1 MVTVNLAQ
9 AKANLSELIDKVEGG
24 EGVII
29 TRHGKPVARLS
40 PIEQPKKP
48 VRSLAAF
55 RAAVPRWGTSSQA
68 AASDAGRTALM
79 LYFDTSFLT
88 PLVRQEGYRK

>member
-1 MVTVNLAQ
+1 MTSFLVIRKTMVTVNLAQ

-29 TRHGKPVARLS
+29 TRHGRPVARIS

-55 RAAVPRWGTSSQA
+55 RATVPRWGTSSA
-68 AASDAGRTALM
+68 KL
-79 LYFDTSFLT
+79 L
-88 PLVRQEGYRK
+88 RQMRDEQH

>member
-24 EGVII
+24 QGVVI

-40 PIEQPKKP
+40 AIVQPKKP
-48 VRSLAAF
+48 IRPMAGF
-55 RAAVPRWGTSSQA
+55 RATMPRWRTSSA
-68 AASDAGRTALM
+68 KL
-79 LYFDTSFLT
+79 L
-88 PLVRQEGYRK
+88 RQMRDEQP

>member
-1 MVTVNLAQ
+1 MVSFLVMRKPMLTVNLAR

-40 PIEQPKKP
+40 PVEQPKKP

-55 RAAVPRWGTSSQA
+55 RATVPRWGTSSA
-68 AASDAGRTALM
+68 KL
-79 LYFDTSFLT
+79 L
-88 PLVRQEGYRK
+88 RQMRDEQH

>member
-1 MVTVNLAQ
+1 MTSFLVIRKTMVTVNLAQ

-29 TRHGKPVARLS
+29 TRHGRPVARLA

-55 RAAVPRWGTSSQA
+55 RATVPRWGTSSA
-68 AASDAGRTALM
+68 KL
-79 LYFDTSFLT
+79 L
-88 PLVRQEGYRK
+88 RQMRDEQH

>member
-1 MVTVNLAQ
+1 MTSFLVIGNTMVTVNLAQ
-9 AKANLSELIDKVEGG
+9 AKASLSELIDKVEGG

-48 VRSLAAF
+48 IRSLAAF
-55 RAAVPRWGTSSQA
+55 RATVPRWGTSSA
-68 AASDAGRTALM
+68 KL
-79 LYFDTSFLT
+79 L
-88 PLVRQEGYRK
+88 RQMRDEQR

>member
-1 MVTVNLAQ
+1 MTSFLVIRKTMVTVNLAQ

-29 TRHGKPVARLS
+29 TRHGRPVARLS

-55 RAAVPRWGTSSQA
+55 RATVPRWGTSSA
-68 AASDAGRTALM
+68 KL
-79 LYFDTSFLT
+79 L
-88 PLVRQEGYRK
+88 RQMRDEKH

>member
-29 TRHGKPVARLS
+29 TRHGKPVAHLS
-40 PIEQPKKP
+40 AIVQPKKP
-48 VRSLAAF
+48 IRPMAAF
-55 RAAVPRWGTSSQA
+55 RATMPRRRTSSA
-68 AASDAGRTALM
+68 KL
-79 LYFDTSFLT
+79 L
-88 PLVRQEGYRK
+88 RQMRDEQP

>member
-1 MVTVNLAQ
+1 MTSFLVIRKTMVTVNLAQ

-29 TRHGKPVARLS
+29 TRHGRPVARLS
-40 PIEQPKKP
+40 PIEQPKKL

-55 RAAVPRWGTSSQA
+55 RATVPRWGTSSA
-68 AASDAGRTALM
+68 KL
-79 LYFDTSFLT
+79 L
-88 PLVRQEGYRK
+88 RQMRDEQH